1 MHQVTVTPEPLRQPS
16 ARCVAPRIRPMSL
29 PWEGFSHKNSRMSV
43 HPDSRCSWSC
53 WNRGC
58 RAPPGAAANKPHA
71 AVTAFTGWN
80 GLCGG
85 GAWPQVC
92 GPGAAIWRERV
103 KVGGRWWSYP
113 LGIARERM
121 EGGEDVRPPS
131 MPVHFL
137 RLDSFGAAG
146 SCAAWG
152 LGSASC
158 GFGLRVTDSMRY
170 GRMPTLRAL
179 ICQVSRG

>member
-1 MHQVTVTPEPLRQPS
+1 MADAPGDGDAGTVEAAFSALRGTENPANVFALGGLLAQEQPHVRPSRFPLFMELLESRMPS
-16 ARCVAPRIRPMSL
+16 ATWGS
-29 PWEGFSHKNSRMSV
+29 SKQ
-43 HPDSRCSWSC
+43 
-53 WNRGC
+53 
-58 RAPPGAAANKPHA
+58 AA
-71 AVTAFTGWN
+71 
-80 GLCGG
+80 CGG
-85 GAWPQVC
+85 DRFHGMEWLVR
-92 GPGAAIWRERV
+92 GWRVAAGVRTGSRDMRERV

-170 GRMPTLRAL
+170 GRMP
-179 ICQVSRG
+179 

>member
-1 MHQVTVTPEPLRQPS
+1 MELLESRMPS
-16 ARCVAPRIRPMSL
+16 AT
-29 PWEGFSHKNSRMSV
+29 WGNSKQ
-43 HPDSRCSWSC
+43 
-53 WNRGC
+53 
-58 RAPPGAAANKPHA
+58 AA
-71 AVTAFTGWN
+71 
-80 GLCGG
+80 CGG
-85 GAWPQVC
+85 DRFHGMEWLVR
-92 GPGAAIWRERV
+92 GWRVAAGVRTGSRDMRERV